1 MDMDTIDTILQL
13 LITDKAYY
21 LKKRQDCLEYLE
33 VFLYA
38 IFERDFELPIADE
51 QTRSTYDEQVR
62 EQVDLSR
69 GKEKPGGEVW
79 VWW

>member
-21 LKKRQDCLEYLE
+21 LKKRQDCFEYLE
-33 VFLYA
+33 GFLYA
-38 IFERDFELPIADE
+38 IFERDFEFPMADE
-51 QTRSTYDEQVR
+51 KHDLRRASTRA
-62 EQVDLSR
+62 SR
-69 GKEKPGGEVW
+69 CIPRKRKNQGGEVW